1 MTTEPSSRPNAP
13 ARKPRASKASLRTAA
28 WAAAGVGLATPFV
41 ALNAQPRPAPAD
53 AGAKARRVIIVHRT
67 IRRIVIDPPA
77 QVAAAPAA
85 AAAAPSVRYVYV
97 GGGTVTTGGGTSGT
111 TRCSGC

>member
-1 MTTEPSSRPNAP
+1 MTTEREPTTPTPAQ
-13 ARKPRASKASLRTAA
+13 ARKPRASKGSLRTAA
-28 WAAAGVGLATPFV
+28 WAAAGASLAAPFV
-41 ALNAQPRPAPAD
+41 ALNAQPKPVPPD
-53 AGAKARRVIIVHRT
+53 AAKARQVIIVHRT
-67 IRRIVIDPPA
+67 IRRVVIDPPA
-77 QVAAAPAA
+77 QVAAPAA